1 MEMKTTKLI
10 FWGVVSLALL
20 CVIAVVIPVV
30 MKTSDTVKASIE
42 DDIGLYG
49 KLIASGISSQFTE
62 KYIMGKNLVE
72 VVGDLKA
79 RKGGIAFKD
88 IEALT
93 KAYLDNDPDKETAGF
108 WIILG
113 KNALEKEDKDGST
126 ERWGKLNNQLNSYT
140 YRSGDKN
147 ITDTQFKDN
156 SQDEYFKIPF
166 ETKKLH
172 VTDPYEFEGVHMV
185 SFCFPIIAGDKVIGS
200 GGFDFVITELQKVV
214 RKVKVN
220 GVGFARLLTDK
231 GVVVSDA
238 RNKGKSED
246 VQKEI
251 NYEQMLNDIKTKG
264 VYTVKQESTDD
275 IDGEYI
281 VAVPV
286 YIGDYSI
293 PWILEIAVPISY
305 ISDRVNEELSDLVV
319 ISVIVLIFAI
329 VVAVIFSVYVGKAI
343 NARDHW
349 YKQILDTIASP
360 ISIVNMD
367 MKLQYLNKTARDALK
382 VSGEDYI
389 GKDSKSVWSS
399 ELCNSVTDYSSLHNL
414 NKTGKSSITQAE
426 MFEESWDV
434 HSDFIFNEKGNKHGM
449 IEYFEKVTARRKMEK
464 IMQSVS
470 EMVAGTKESSA
481 QINSAAQSLSQG
493 ATEQAA
499 SLEEISA
506 SIGEASSQV
515 SLNADNASQA
525 NSIAQS
531 ASQLAKAGSE
541 KMQSLERSMELITS
555 NANLTRNVIKT
566 IDDIAFQ
573 TNLLALN
580 AAVEAARAGTQGKG
594 FAVVAE
600 EVRNLAAR
608 SAKAAQ
614 ETAELI
620 DKSNGEITKG
630 ADLSEATAKAL
641 AEIAQETGKVEDII
655 AEIATASK
663 EQSEGIGQINTGL
676 DQIGKVTQQNT
687 ATAEQ
692 TASAATELDS
702 QVMQL
707 AIILGLNKSSEPVK
721 NQEKPNN
728 KQITNKKF
736 LKNEFH
742 TRKKNV
748 NDKGNIE
755 NDDWGGAVV
764 NPKEQII
771 LDDSEFGKF

>member
-264 VYTVKQESTDD
+264 VYTVKQEATDD

-399 ELCNSVTDYSSLHNL
+399 ELCNSVADYSSLHNL
-414 NKTGKSSITQAE
+414 NKTGKSSITHAE

-707 AIILGLNKSSEPVK
+707 AIVLGLNKSSEPVK

-748 NDKGNIE
+748 NDNGNIE

>member
-1 MEMKTTKLI
+1 MKTTRLI
-10 FWGVVSLALL
+10 FYGVVSLVLL

-30 MKTSDTVKASIE
+30 MKTFNTINSEVE
-42 DDIGLYG
+42 DDIRTHG
-49 KLIASGISSQFTE
+49 KLIASEIGGKFTE
-62 KYIMGKNLVE
+62 KYIMGKNLTE

-88 IEALT
+88 IEALA

-108 WIILG
+108 WVILG
-113 KNALEKEDKDGST
+113 KNALEDEDKDGSNK
-126 ERWGKLNNQLNSYT
+126 RWGELNSQLNSYT

-147 ITDTQFKDN
+147 VTDTQFKDN
-156 SQDEYFKIPF
+156 SQDDYFKIPF
-166 ETKKLH
+166 ETQKLH
-172 VTDPYEFEGVHMV
+172 ITDPYEFEGVHLV
-185 SFCFPIIAGDKVIGS
+185 SFCFPIIADDKVIGS
-200 GGFDFVITELQKVV
+200 GGFDFVITELQKIVHEI
-214 RKVKVN
+214 KVN

-238 RNKGKSED
+238 RNTEKSEE

-251 NYEQMLNDIKTKG
+251 NHEQMLSDIKSKG
-264 VYTVKQESTDD
+264 VYEVTHGATGD

-293 PWILEIAVPISY
+293 PWILEIAVPTSY
-305 ISDRVNEELSDLVV
+305 ISTRVNEEISDLIV
-319 ISVIVLIFAI
+319 ISIVVLIFASI
-329 VVAVIFSVYVGKAI
+329 VAVIFSAYVGRAI
-343 NARDHW
+343 KARDHW
-349 YKQILDTIASP
+349 YKQILDTIVSP

-367 MKLQYLNKTARDALK
+367 LKLEYLNKAARDALE
-382 VSGEDYI
+382 VSGEGYI
-389 GKDSKSVWSS
+389 GKDCKSVWSS
-399 ELCNSVTDYSSLHNL
+399 ELCNNVVGCCPLYTLS
-414 NKTGKSSITQAE
+414 KTGKNNIIPAE
-426 MFEESWDV
+426 MFDASWDI
-434 HSDFIFNEKGNKHGM
+434 HSDFVLDKKGNKQGM
-449 IEYFEKVTARRKMEK
+449 IEYFEKVTARRKMERV
-464 IMQSVS
+464 MQSVG
-470 EMVAGTKESSA
+470 EMVKGTKESSE

-506 SIGEASSQV
+506 SIGETSSQV

-525 NSIAQS
+525 NSIAHS
-531 ASQLAKAGSE
+531 ASQLASAGSE
-541 KMQSLERSMELITS
+541 RMQSLESSMELITS

-580 AAVEAARAGTQGKG
+580 AAVEAARAGTHGKG

-620 DKSNGEITKG
+620 DKSNDEITKG
-630 ADLSEATAKAL
+630 AELSEATAKVL
-641 AEIAQETGKVEDII
+641 SEIALESGKVEDII

-663 EQSEGIGQINTGL
+663 EQSEGIGQINVGL
-676 DQIGKVTQQNT
+676 EQISKVTQQNT

-702 QVMQL
+702 QIMQL
-707 AIILGLNKSSEPVK
+707 VEVLGLKKSVGSVANTEKSSNK
-721 NQEKPNN
+721 QLNN
-728 KQITNKKF
+728 KTIVTNKAHP
-736 LKNEFH
+736 KNMNV
-742 TRKKNV
+742 KDKINMKNDV
-748 NDKGNIE
+748 
-755 NDDWGGAVV
+755 WGEGAVS
-764 NPKEQII
+764 PKEQIL